1 VQQEFDSNKQ
11 MDRLPAGRTI
21 SIPVSGTMLTMP
33 CFFPS
38 ISCVK
43 TNLGILEYLRTIKAV
58 GHPLFL
64 ISAYDIYNAGS
75 QKSAI
80 IRKAL
85 KESVE
90 DGRAVILD
98 SGNYESYWVKDADW
112 TRAKY
117 WSCLSSCYYGFA
129 FHFDKRL
136 QKIKRGTVQSI
147 TNEIE
152 RSVLG
157 DQRKARIGTVLPIV
171 HAPNEILPEIAVQIA
186 VRLNPV
192 MIAVPERELGDGLIE
207 RSLTVARVRKLLN
220 QLGRYYPIHL
230 LGTGNPL
237 SILIYVMCG
246 ADSFDGLEWCQTTVN
261 FDNALLYHFHQREF
275 FGEQSRYDS
284 LNIPYAQATLA
295 HNLEFYRIWMQ
306 RIQNSL
312 PNITHM
318 ARSYLPKEFFETLK
332 NRLNTV

>member
-1 VQQEFDSNKQ
+1 
-11 MDRLPAGRTI
+11 MDQDKEDGKPTSGLIGDRTI
-21 SIPVSGTMLTMP
+21 SIPVSGSSLSMP

-43 TNLGILEYLRTIKAV
+43 NNLDILEHLRILKAV
-58 GHPLFL
+58 GYPSFL
-64 ISAYDIYNAGS
+64 ISAYDIFNSDSRWAAS
-75 QKSAI
+75 
-80 IRKAL
+80 IREAL

-90 DGRAVILD
+90 EGRAVILD
-98 SGNYESYWVKDADW
+98 SGNYESYWLKDADW

-117 WSCLSSCYYGFA
+117 WSCLSSCHYGFA

-136 QKIKRGTVQSI
+136 QKMEGGTVQSI
-147 TNEIE
+147 TDEIE
-152 RSVLG
+152 QCVLG
-157 DQRKARIGTVLPIV
+157 DQRKSRIGTVVPIV
-171 HAPNEILPEIAVQIA
+171 HAPKEILPEIVVQIA

-192 MIAVPERELGDGLIE
+192 MVAVPERELGDGLIE

-237 SILIYVMCG
+237 SILLYVMCG

-275 FGEQSRYDS
+275 FGEQSKYDS
-284 LNIPYAQATLA
+284 MNIPYPQATLA
-295 HNLEFYRIWMQ
+295 HNLEFYRIWMHK
-306 RIQNSL
+306 IQISL
-312 PNITHM
+312 PEITDM
-318 ARSYLPKEFFETLK
+318 ARIYLPIEFFRALK
-332 NRLNTV
+332 ERLAEV